1 MKNVNQD
8 EENAEPKTTK
18 RELNFDLTPGWII
31 RQQKLFSL
39 YCYSL
44 FNKVMLLTK

>member
-18 RELNFDLTPGWII
+18 RELNLDLTTLVG
-31 RQQKLFSL
+31 LFDSKNCSL
-39 YCYSL
+39 YIVIASL
-44 FNKVMLLTK
+44 IK

>member
-18 RELNFDLTPGWII
+18 RELNLDLTLVG
-31 RQQKLFSL
+31 LFDSKNCSL
-39 YCYSL
+39 YIVIASL
-44 FNKVMLLTK
+44 IK